1 MLKKIGLGIIFLIMA
16 LISIAALIS
25 PLHSFK
31 KPDCTVLPLFFD
43 NNYNSTAGSSSP
55 VIMYLLPI
63 LPRCLYGVS
72 NLLLYTALYEFIC
85 AQSPSSMKGLLIG
98 VSFSVKGVFQALGAT
113 FAIPLYLH
121 QFRGYDLLYY
131 GINIALAFVT
141 LAIFS
146 YFARRYQYR
155 ERDDICDVY
164 RYAEEYY
171 SNSQEEKHYD

>member
-1 MLKKIGLGIIFLIMA
+1 M
-16 LISIAALIS
+16 
-25 PLHSFK
+25 
-31 KPDCTVLPLFFD
+31 
-43 NNYNSTAGSSSP
+43 
-55 VIMYLLPI
+55 
-63 LPRCLYGVS
+63 
-72 NLLLYTALYEFIC
+72 LLYTALYEFIC

-98 VSFSVKGVFQALGAT
+98 LSFSVKGIFQALGAA

-121 QFRGYDLLYY
+121 QFQGFDLLYY